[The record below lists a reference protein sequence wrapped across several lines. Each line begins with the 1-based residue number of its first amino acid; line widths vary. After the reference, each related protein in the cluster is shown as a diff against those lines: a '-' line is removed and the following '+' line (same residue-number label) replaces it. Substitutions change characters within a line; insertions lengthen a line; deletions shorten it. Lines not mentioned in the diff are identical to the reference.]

1 MHMQEIE
8 PRSSLT
14 QSTCTISSNRLQTAW
29 QYQESL
35 ETALKNQIKCNK
47 KNIQQ
52 KSFKKVI
59 NLESITHTLYLLN
72 ILNLQNEHG
81 YKH

>member
-8 PRSSLT
+8 QRSSLT
-14 QSTCTISSNRLQTAW
+14 QSTCTISSNSLQYW

-35 ETALKNQIKCNK
+35 ETTLKNHIKRNK